1 MEYDILNNNEEL
13 EDFGGQN
20 QIVNTQEQNR
30 EVNPGGLTQ
39 TDKEETLYGKEEDE
53 DNPDQEK
60 VTDPSKDKDPSKQK
74 DKDSGTRKKT
84 VEAYS

>member
-1 MEYDILNNNEEL
+1 MEYDTLNNNP

-39 TDKEETLYGKEEDE
+39 TDKEETLYGKEEE
-53 DNPDQEK
+53 EERSEQEK
-60 VTDPSKDKDPSKQK
+60 VIDPSKDKDPSKQK
-74 DKDSGTRKKT
+74 DKNPGTKKKT
-84 VEAYS
+84 EEVYS